1 MQGKRRLPEQGAF
14 AKLVEQQICFHDAL
28 LVREREDEDAVP
40 ALLGVELRQM
50 SRVQQTAR
58 FLEVESEREGERQ
71 NFCARGILVAGKDMV
86 GVCGFESR
94 GADDIAFRSILLRE
108 KLREIIMQG
117 HFLQMLLIHFY
128 EMCDVFFPL
137 EFMEQFVRILFLFFR
152 HEENPLCF
160 HHKAGEDGRQANRR
174 EILL

>member
-1 MQGKRRLPEQGAF
+1 MKNPPRNLLGGFFMQGKRLPKQGAF

-58 FLEVESEREGERQ
+58 FLEVESEREGKRQ

-108 KLREIIMQG
+108 KLREIR
-117 HFLQMLLIHFY
+117 L
-128 EMCDVFFPL
+128 
-137 EFMEQFVRILFLFFR
+137 LFFVGKALLTTWR
-152 HEENPLCF
+152 KRFTLNP
-160 HHKAGEDGRQANRR
+160 
-174 EILL
+174 

>member
-1 MQGKRRLPEQGAF
+1 MKNPPRNLLGGFFMQGKRRLPEQGAF

-40 ALLGVELRQM
+40 ALLGVELRQL

-108 KLREIIMQG
+108 KLREIR
-117 HFLQMLLIHFY
+117 L
-128 EMCDVFFPL
+128 
-137 EFMEQFVRILFLFFR
+137 LFFVGKTLLTTWR
-152 HEENPLCF
+152 KRFTLNP
-160 HHKAGEDGRQANRR
+160 
-174 EILL
+174 

>member
-1 MQGKRRLPEQGAF
+1 M
-14 AKLVEQQICFHDAL
+14 
-28 LVREREDEDAVP
+28 REREDEDAVP

-108 KLREIIMQG
+108 KLREI
-117 HFLQMLLIHFY
+117 
-128 EMCDVFFPL
+128 
-137 EFMEQFVRILFLFFR
+137 RLFFFFGKALLTTWR
-152 HEENPLCF
+152 KRFTLNP
-160 HHKAGEDGRQANRR
+160 
-174 EILL
+174 